1 MHPKP
6 RAEPL
11 WFASAGFRARAL
23 MTVMFLAVALAPGTL
38 FAADWLRVEAAR
50 SGTGVAV
57 NASATIHAP
66 LDLIWNTLTDYE
78 HLPEFIPGMQQS
90 HVISRRGPAAIVE
103 QRGGAEMLFFTLPIR
118 VTVESAEYPPYF
130 ITIRVLSGNLKQL
143 DGRYQ
148 LERLGGGEDYIL
160 SWRGIIEPAISLP
173 AFITVPLM
181 RNSVEDQFTG
191 MVREIER
198 RNRLRSQKAGN
209 AKSG

>member
-1 MHPKP
+1 MTAMLVAAALSPG
-6 RAEPL
+6 PL
-11 WFASAGFRARAL
+11 S
-23 MTVMFLAVALAPGTL
+23 
-38 FAADWLRVEAAR
+38 AADGLRVEATR

-78 HLPEFIPGMQQS
+78 HLPEFIPGMEQS
-90 HVISRRGPAAIVE
+90 RVVSRRGSAAIVD
-103 QRGGAEMLFFTLPIR
+103 QRGGAGILFFTIPIR
-118 VTVESAEYPPYF
+118 VTVESAEYPPHL

-148 LERLGGGEDYIL
+148 LERMGGGEDYIL

-181 RNSVEDQFTG
+181 RANFEDQFTG